1 MATYQEYIVD
11 AASNAADFGRECL
24 NIAADFAANVPEFA
38 AQTAAA
44 SSEYLQTSAVAIARM
59 TTNTSYEAYNAVV
72 SSSSSFAESLEAA
85 AASYPTWGDRLRS
98 AAADYS
104 AQALA
109 AALGFLSSG
118 AAAVSPLQWI
128 QKQDDGIFTNGNGGT
143 SGGAGASGDWGF
155 PEPPKYPEG
164 VPVVPPQIIPG
175 EKERITKIQPQPP
188 TQPKGCVN
196 KREPTIGEISH
207 ITPVMMPG
215 PARFDVYWF
224 DNIVERSQQKQYGH
238 EAVERTQYKGTPCGM
253 PALAAEMFADFP
265 NGRYKV
271 ETVEHNIVGYMS
283 TNPRFY
289 DAVEG
294 WYWKGDR
301 IYTPV
306 TIRSHGD
313 DYHECLAIEFQDFSG
328 MYLYQYSYGWDEEG
342 KGHAVHYTY
351 GRARIVFLGAEFPPV
366 VETPKI
372 SPVFSV
378 GMAVNQ
384 HIFRTLS
391 FLGGLWGR
399 YEPF

>member
-1 MATYQEYIVD
+1 MATYKEYIID
-11 AASNAADFGRECL
+11 AAGKAADFGGECL

-44 SSEYLQTSAVAIARM
+44 SSEYLQTSAAAIARM
-59 TTNTSYEAYNAVV
+59 ATNTSYEAYNAVV

-128 QKQDDGIFTNGNGGT
+128 QKQDNGIFTNGMGGS
-143 SGGAGASGDWGF
+143 SGGAGASGDWGL
-155 PEPPKYPEG
+155 PAPPKYPEG

-215 PARFDVYWF
+215 SPRFDVYWF
-224 DNIVERSQQKQYGH
+224 DNVVERSQKKQYDQ
-238 EAVERTQYKGTPCGM
+238 EAVEKEQYKGTPCGM
-253 PALAAEMFADFP
+253 PAFAEIAMFADLP
-265 NGRYKV
+265 KGRYAI
-271 ETVEHNIVGYMS
+271 ETAEQNIIGYMM

-313 DYHECLAIEFQDFSG
+313 DYHECLALEFQDFSG
-328 MYLYQYSYGWDEEG
+328 MYLYQYSYGWNEEG

-351 GRARIVFLGAEFPPV
+351 GRARIVFLGADFPPV
-366 VETPKI
+366 IETPTYAATAAI
-372 SPVFSV
+372 SAA
-378 GMAVNQ
+378 MINLLT
-384 HIFRTLS
+384 FRSLTM
-391 FLGGLWGR
+391 FERLWR
-399 YEPF
+399 H

>member
-38 AQTAAA
+38 AQTAAS
-44 SSEYLQTSAVAIARM
+44 SSEYLQTSAAAIARM
-59 TTNTSYEAYNAVV
+59 TTNASYEAYNAVV
-72 SSSSSFAESLEAA
+72 SSSSKFAETIETT
-85 AASYPTWGDRLRS
+85 AASYPTWGDQIRS

-128 QKQDDGIFTNGNGGT
+128 QKQDDGIFTNGKGGT

-155 PEPPKYPEG
+155 PAPPKYPEG

-207 ITPVMMPG
+207 ITPVGIPG
-215 PARFDVYWF
+215 PPRFDVYWF
-224 DNIVERSQQKQYGH
+224 DNIVERSQTKQYDQ
-238 EAVERTQYKGTPCGM
+238 EAVEKEQYKGTPCGM
-253 PALAAEMFADFP
+253 PAFGDIAMFADLP
-265 NGRYKV
+265 YGRYAIESV
-271 ETVEHNIVGYMS
+271 EQNIIGYMM
-283 TNPRFY
+283 TNPFFY

-306 TIRSHGD
+306 NIREHGD
-313 DYHECLAIEFQDFSG
+313 EYHECLAIEYQDFSG
-328 MYLYQYSYGWDEEG
+328 MYFYQYSYGWNEEG
-342 KGHAVHYTY
+342 SGHAVHYTY
-351 GRARIVFLGAEFPPV
+351 GRARMVFLGADFPPV
-366 VETPKI
+366 RETPTL
-372 SPVFSV
+372 SPVFSA
-378 GMAVNQ
+378 GLVNINTQ
-384 HIFRTLS
+384 IFRAVTL
-391 FLGGLWGR
+391 LGGLWGR
-399 YEPF
+399 

>member
-1 MATYQEYIVD
+1 M
-11 AASNAADFGRECL
+11 S
-24 NIAADFAANVPEFA
+24 
-38 AQTAAA
+38 
-44 SSEYLQTSAVAIARM
+44 M
-59 TTNTSYEAYNAVV
+59 TTATSIFMMDCIDMAGGENADRPEV
-72 SSSSSFAESLEAA
+72 SACLEAA
-85 AASYPTWGDRLRS
+85 DEMSHQASYDSYKKFMDTSSKL
-98 AAADYS
+98 ADYLIGFQVITSGSDLQRFADTVWEYNSS
-104 AQALA
+104 AKAISENY
-109 AALGFLSSG
+109 LGNREEEAPPIS
-118 AAAVSPLQWI
+118 WI
-128 QKQDDGIFTNGNGGT
+128 QKQDDGIFTNGKSGT
-143 SGGAGASGDWGF
+143 SGGAGASGDWGL
-155 PEPPKYPEG
+155 PAPPKYPEG

-224 DNIVERSQQKQYGH
+224 DNIVERSQQKQYDH
-238 EAVERTQYKGTPCGM
+238 EAVERTQYKGSPCGM
-253 PALAAEMFADFP
+253 PAFAEIAMFADLP
-265 NGRYKV
+265 KGRYKV

-366 VETPKI
+366 VETPSLI
-372 SPVFSV
+372 CSPVLSA

-399 YEPF
+399 YEPI